1 MCGRFGAEREYVQLA
16 LRYRAVIKAIDPGP
30 RYNVAPTD
38 PVPVVVAHEGE
49 RYLTHHRWGLV
60 PHWAKDLSIG
70 ARMINARAES
80 VGTLPAFRESFAT
93 RRCIIP
99 ASRFYEWQRVG
110 NAKQPYAILRSDGFP
125 MSFAGLWA
133 SWSDPR
139 TRERVLSCAIV
150 TTTANAMMAPLH
162 DRMPVIL
169 EDDALGMW
177 LDPSLTD
184 TSALLQMLVPCAD
197 DVLFAYAVSPRVN
210 DVRNDGPDLITPLAV
225 AQGEVHKTATEQLS
239 LEG

>member
-16 LRYRAVIKAIDPGP
+16 LRYQAVVTAIDPGP

-70 ARMINARAES
+70 TRMINARAET
-80 VGTLPAFRESFAT
+80 VATLPAFRESFAS

-99 ASRFYEWQRVG
+99 ATRFYEWQRVG
-110 NAKQPYAILRSDGFP
+110 DRKQPYTILRSDGFP

-133 SWSDPR
+133 SWSDQR

-162 DRMPVIL
+162 DRMPVVL
-169 EDDALGMW
+169 EDEALGMW

-184 TSALLQMLVPCAD
+184 TGALLHMLVPCAE
-197 DVLFAYAVSPRVN
+197 DVLFAYAVSALVN
-210 DVRNDGPDLITPLAV
+210 DVRNEGPDLVAPLAATDAV
-225 AQGEVHKTATEQLS
+225 PSRTATGQLS
-239 LEG
+239 FEG